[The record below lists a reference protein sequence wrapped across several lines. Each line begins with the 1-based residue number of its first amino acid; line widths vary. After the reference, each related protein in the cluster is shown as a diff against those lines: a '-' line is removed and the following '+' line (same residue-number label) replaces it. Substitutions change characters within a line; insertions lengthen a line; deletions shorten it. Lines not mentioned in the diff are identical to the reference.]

1 MFKEFRQFIMRG
13 TVVDLAVGV
22 VIGAAFGA
30 VVSSLVTHILMPL
43 LGLLT
48 RGIDFNMLSLNVDGV
63 QLHYGFFLNA
73 VVSFLLVSAAIFFF
87 VVKPINRF
95 AGTKKESPVAAP
107 ATRECPFCAT
117 DIPVRATRCPHC
129 TSTLGET
136 AGPT

>member
-13 TVVDLAVGV
+13 NVVDLAVGV
-22 VIGAAFGA
+22 VIGTAFGA

-48 RGIDFNMLSLNVDGV
+48 RGVDFSLLSLNIGGV

-73 VVSFLLVSAAIFFF
+73 VVNFLLVSAAIFFF

-95 AGTKKESPVAAP
+95 AKAKEEPAP
-107 ATRECPFCAT
+107 ATTRECPFCAT

-129 TSTLGET
+129 TSTLSDTTGLT
-136 AGPT
+136 